1 MQPKLICASLK
12 NSLSNFGV
20 PRHSQLWIFRSARRD
35 RSFLRFEALSW
46 QCRGRPG
53 RPGHDLC
60 PCCAGAGHSGG
71 HFWCDD
77 GAHSTSQFYDYD
89 YNQRRW
95 GEHLRKWAWAGPNIN
110 KNHVVAVQ
118 LCNCAFEET
127 QSTQALHHSALRS
140 LRCAGLSL
148 SLRGDGDSVDFP
160 QLRALISSSHHISSY
175 LNFLCFWWSALSS
188 PCDQVTWRT
197 SPEDSCLHTMHQFIH
212 RAQQLRSP
220 TYRREFS
227 GQCHR
232 CPQRPIMFRN
242 VPKRQRVM
250 CHDMSWHVMTCHD
263 MSWRVIHGGNNGKR
277 GRFLRD
283 FFCETWFLV
292 SAILNSEQEQ
302 LNSSE
307 HLKEKSKKAFEQSLA
322 ALLGL
327 RGHGHGLAVIHTH
340 TQDATPSLTPVSIQ
354 DM

>member
-20 PRHSQLWIFRSARRD
+20 PRHSFEFSDLSARRD

-77 GAHSTSQFYDYD
+77 GAHSTSQFYDYESSSGSFD
-89 YNQRRW
+89 YESFQFNESSSGSFDYESFQFNESSSGSFDYHYNQRRW

-148 SLRGDGDSVDFP
+148 SLRGGGDGDPVDFP
-160 QLRALISSSHHISSY
+160 QLSALISSSHHISSY

-197 SPEDSCLHTMHQFIH
+197 SPEDSCLHAMHQFIH

-250 CHDMSWHVMTCHD
+250 CHDMSWHVMTCH
-263 MSWRVIHGGNNGKR
+263 SWRK
-277 GRFLRD
+277 
-283 FFCETWFLV
+283 
-292 SAILNSEQEQ
+292 
-302 LNSSE
+302 
-307 HLKEKSKKAFEQSLA
+307 
-322 ALLGL
+322 
-327 RGHGHGLAVIHTH
+327 
-340 TQDATPSLTPVSIQ
+340 
-354 DM
+354 